1 MIIVNVSTYR
11 VLDAAVWLEHLV
23 YRVSGD
29 ASVVPVLLLV
39 VVMRV
44 GGAEGLHLGPLPLLV
59 VVADQVVTSHLYRL
73 HSFPPHGR
81 QFGTKNRSF

>member
-11 VLDAAVWLEHLV
+11 VLDAAIWLEHLV

-39 VVMRV
+39 VVVRV

-73 HSFPPHGR
+73 HCFPPHGR
-81 QFGTKNRSF
+81 